1 MSSPKKQSDPSP
13 KLNPTL
19 ARTIR
24 NLTKLQAAA
33 EKVSVRRGRKKDQL
47 LTKLAPLQAKVQK
60 LANELATLDAVPNQ
74 EQLHFE
80 ATFDLVNK
88 TPAAYGIH
96 TPKDRAAFDAN
107 FL

>member
-1 MSSPKKQSDPSP
+1 M
-13 KLNPTL
+13 
-19 ARTIR
+19 
-24 NLTKLQAAA
+24 
-33 EKVSVRRGRKKDQL
+33 
-47 LTKLAPLQAKVQK
+47 QK
-60 LANELATLDAVPNQ
+60 LANELAALDAIPNQ

-80 ATFDLVNK
+80 AAFDLVNK